1 MNYDVV
7 LNANDIATLETEHAF
22 TQGDYGN
29 IQFSIR
35 VKADGQYVADATR
48 AYIVF
53 ALPNG
58 MIVTG
63 DDMSKTVA
71 TYIYVFQG
79 NELQAPGK
87 IVADVK
93 LVYANGQISSNKFTF
108 TCRPDPLADKNIPAG
123 PYITALQKIVDDGQ
137 EKIDYLQALIDTL
150 QEGVGETA
158 VTRNDLQNNRDPVD
172 AGLKAIDANMAQN
185 LFFKS
190 EVINI
195 NTATTAGFA
204 ADARQL
210 NPSIPGSLAAQLATT
225 NSNLTYTNAE
235 TKFERNSTPADKV
248 LFTKYGNIKRF
259 SMWALNEW
267 ASPADA
273 EVKIC
278 DLPAGYYPDNA
289 FYKYMQFAT
298 GQIGYVSI
306 RNNAIYITPSTPLVA
321 GKEITLQDVYF

>member
-1 MNYDVV
+1 MDETEVIYGTIGMLPVEEFDPDKQYDILNLVSFDGSSYVV
-7 LNANDIATLETEHAF
+7 HTKPPVGTLPDNLDYWQVSALGTSKATANSVGTVKPDGTTTEVNTDGSMSVKTASQDTLGVVKGSNGIKVGADGSIDVNTLFTQAAEMANIIAGEAIATALGKISKSIAVTMGLNENAVLKSMITNIDVNDSTKLNSAAYVHKLTERIGMGEELAAGANLTAGLNAL
-22 TQGDYGN
+22 
-29 IQFSIR
+29 
-35 VKADGQYVADATR
+35 
-48 AYIVF
+48 
-53 ALPNG
+53 
-58 MIVTG
+58 
-63 DDMSKTVA
+63 
-71 TYIYVFQG
+71 
-79 NELQAPGK
+79 
-87 IVADVK
+87 
-93 LVYANGQISSNKFTF
+93 
-108 TCRPDPLADKNIPAG
+108 
-123 PYITALQKIVDDGQ
+123 
-137 EKIDYLQALIDTL
+137 
-150 QEGVGETA
+150 
-158 VTRNDLQNNRDPVD
+158 
-172 AGLKAIDANMAQN
+172 
-185 LFFKS
+185 
-190 EVINI
+190 
-195 NTATTAGFA
+195 
-204 ADARQL
+204 
-210 NPSIPGSLAAQLATT
+210 